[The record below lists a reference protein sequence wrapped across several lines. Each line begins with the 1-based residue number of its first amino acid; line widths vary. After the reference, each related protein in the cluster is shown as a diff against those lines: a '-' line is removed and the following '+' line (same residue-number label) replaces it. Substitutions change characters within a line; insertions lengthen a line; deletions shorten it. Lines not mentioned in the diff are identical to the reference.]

1 MERSAN
7 LEDGHMAGTPSER
20 HPLVSKAEV
29 HLMCGVEGKTCCDEG
44 DKARN
49 VNAAIE
55 ACIGVR
61 AHHYGMAVHARA
73 AAVGCVTV

>member
-1 MERSAN
+1 MEHPAK
-7 LEDGHMAGTPSER
+7 LEDRHMAGTPSER
-20 HPLVSKAEV
+20 HPLVSKAEMY
-29 HLMCGVEGKTCCDEG
+29 LMCGVEGKTCCDEG

-55 ACIGVR
+55 ACIGVH
-61 AHHYGMAVHARA
+61 AHHYRMAVYARA